1 MNAARMNV
9 PRMNASSGS
18 SSTLKYVLYIL
29 VAVVAVY
36 LVSRLVFQGSSL
48 EVPVTKTV
56 MSGTVAAGAAADK
69 TTFPIT
75 RAADKN
81 NSALQIKPGGE
92 YTFSFWVYID
102 RWAGT
107 KAASVLN
114 ITDSTSTGRALL
126 SVLLYPS
133 SPTMVI
139 RLATSGTPA
148 SPDYTNDTTRLQL
161 QGGTGLTAI
170 DGSTLCPNSSAAGS
184 TTSTPICDLQNID
197 MQRWL
202 NVTVCTS
209 GRIVDIYYD
218 GKLNRSCV
226 LPGPLH
232 GATAAST
239 LNVKIGETG
248 GFQGSLGVMNYY
260 AYALTPDR
268 IYSIYL
274 AGPGG
279 PPSFWSYMSSQLAQ
293 LGINLTYTSA

>member
-1 MNAARMNV
+1 MNAARMNA
-9 PRMNASSGS
+9 PRMNAASGS

-48 EVPVTKTV
+48 EVPVTTTV
-56 MSGTVAAGAAADK
+56 MTGAPAAGLAENK
-69 TTFPIT
+69 KTFPIT
-75 RAADKN
+75 TSGTKN

-102 RWAGT
+102 AWAGS
-107 KAASVLN
+107 KAVSILN
-114 ITDSTSTGRALL
+114 ITDSTVPLNSLL

-133 SPTMVI
+133 SPTMAI
-139 RLATSGTPA
+139 RLNTSGT
-148 SPDYTNDTTRLQL
+148 STPDYTLTTARQL
-161 QGGTGLTAI
+161 LEGGSNL
-170 DGSTLCPNSSAAGS
+170 DGIGMMTAAGS
-184 TTSTPICDLQNID
+184 TSSTPTCDLQNID

-226 LPGPLH
+226 LPGPIT
-232 GATAAST
+232 GATEASN
-239 LNVKIGETG
+239 LNVKIGEAG

-279 PPSFWSYMSSQLAQ
+279 PPSFWSYLSSQLGQ

>member
-1 MNAARMNV
+1 MNAARMNA
-9 PRMNASSGS
+9 PRMNAASGS

-48 EVPVTKTV
+48 EVPVTTTV
-56 MSGTVAAGAAADK
+56 MSGTVAAGAAAEK

-75 RAADKN
+75 KSGDKN
-81 NSALQIKPGGE
+81 NSAIQIKPGGE

-102 RWAGT
+102 AWTGG
-107 KAASVLN
+107 KAASILN
-114 ITDSTSTGRALL
+114 ITDSTLPLNALL

-133 SPTMVI
+133 SPTMAI
-139 RLATSGTPA
+139 RLATSGT
-148 SPDYTNDTTRLQL
+148 STPDYTLNTARQDLER
-161 QGGTGLTAI
+161 GTGI
-170 DGSTLCPNSSAAGS
+170 DGITMMTSAGNTS
-184 TTSTPICDLQNID
+184 STPTCDLQNID

-226 LPGPLH
+226 LPGPIA
-232 GATAAST
+232 GATSSSN
-239 LNVKIGETG
+239 LNVKIGEATG
-248 GFQGSLGVMNYY
+248 FSGSLGVMNYY

-279 PPSFWSYMSSQLAQ
+279 PPSFWSYLSSQMAQ